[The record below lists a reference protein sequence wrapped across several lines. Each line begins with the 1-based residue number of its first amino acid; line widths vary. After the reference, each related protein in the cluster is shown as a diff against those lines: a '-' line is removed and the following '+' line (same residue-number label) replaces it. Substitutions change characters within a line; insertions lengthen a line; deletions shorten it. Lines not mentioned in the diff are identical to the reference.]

1 MDGTDFVVPPVRQS
15 YKQPIDLRVAPPRA
29 PPAAEAREPAVSA
42 EHVPVQ
48 PKTDDHAWQ
57 QPGATAYV
65 RFGHLEGDDGWYE
78 CTLGEQEGGAWR
90 VTWKNGDTEPDR
102 LPAACLAR
110 APPAEK
116 PRDGALHRWV
126 EVYWAGDA
134 KWFLGRVVGER
145 EGELKIAYTDG
156 ETHSHVMQDEPFAGA
171 GAPPEID
178 DCAPE
183 PWRFAEAP
191 PRPKKRRKTARA
203 TKPCGPPEDQRLCKL
218 VYQFLY
224 HRATTRR
231 LMYPSETVVSAD
243 GKALP
248 AATLPEAGKGGFD
261 HGPLIQSLGKMG
273 NVGRGLDSGTVTMGD
288 FVRAKLE
295 HAGLQQGSDA
305 WVGQAVL
312 MCVHEMDNWLPD
324 VNKAWT
330 ATTPEGGFRAPSTLG
345 ALGGANFPSSREEIW
360 SFVAFAETLWD
371 LEKPKFAGSFQ
382 NQGKRLLTYLPLRL
396 YEIDDVVAALR
407 AARTWADACD
417 ALLILSGVGDY
428 VGGQALC
435 TFFFGVCKGDVSR
448 FAPNLD
454 ATTMKSFC
462 LCGPGP
468 EGVVQKMW
476 GGVQL
481 GKSEAVKR
489 LAWLA
494 ENAEARF
501 QALGLRFPFQRDA
514 DGARKRLT
522 AVDLEHALC
531 YFSRYLSAHD
541 SLKAAGARIVHD
553 KLAGPITRGE
563 CPRPSI
569 KWFAKLKEK
578 TAAKRCDKW
587 LKGGVQEAFT
597 S

>member
-1 MDGTDFVVPPVRQS
+1 MALPGG
-15 YKQPIDLRVAPPRA
+15 AP
-29 PPAAEAREPAVSA
+29 AREFLESL
-42 EHVPVQ
+42 VPVQ
-48 PKTDDHAWQ
+48 PNDHAWL

-134 KWFLGRVVGER
+134 KWFLGRVVGKR

-345 ALGGANFPSSREEIW
+345 GLGGANFPSSREEIW

-371 LEKPKFAGSFQ
+371 LGKPKFAGSFQ

-468 EGVVQKMW
+468 EGVVKKMW

-501 QALGLRFPFQRDA
+501 QALGLRFPFQQDA
-514 DGARKRLT
+514 DGKRKRLT

-587 LKGGVQEAFT
+587 LKGGVREAFT

>member
-78 CTLGEQEGGAWR
+78 CTLGEQDGGADPGGKRTRLPRRCRVDSVGCPTFDFHAGAWR

-102 LPAACLAR
+102 LPPACLAR

-145 EGELKIAYTDG
+145 EGELKIADTGAQIKLSRRGAATAEAWPPRHRRDISTTAWRCGLSPLDSRPRAPDSPVDVSPQAYTDG

-191 PRPKKRRKTARA
+191 PRPKKRRRTAKA

-312 MCVHEMDNWLPD
+312 MCVH
-324 VNKAWT
+324 
-330 ATTPEGGFRAPSTLG
+330 G
-345 ALGGANFPSSREEIW
+345 A
-360 SFVAFAETLWD
+360 
-371 LEKPKFAGSFQ
+371 
-382 NQGKRLLTYLPLRL
+382 
-396 YEIDDVVAALR
+396 
-407 AARTWADACD
+407 
-417 ALLILSGVGDY
+417 
-428 VGGQALC
+428 
-435 TFFFGVCKGDVSR
+435 
-448 FAPNLD
+448 
-454 ATTMKSFC
+454 
-462 LCGPGP
+462 
-468 EGVVQKMW
+468 
-476 GGVQL
+476 
-481 GKSEAVKR
+481 
-489 LAWLA
+489 
-494 ENAEARF
+494 
-501 QALGLRFPFQRDA
+501 
-514 DGARKRLT
+514 
-522 AVDLEHALC
+522 
-531 YFSRYLSAHD
+531 
-541 SLKAAGARIVHD
+541 
-553 KLAGPITRGE
+553 
-563 CPRPSI
+563 
-569 KWFAKLKEK
+569 
-578 TAAKRCDKW
+578 
-587 LKGGVQEAFT
+587 
-597 S
+597 

>member
-1 MDGTDFVVPPVRQS
+1 M
-15 YKQPIDLRVAPPRA
+15 
-29 PPAAEAREPAVSA
+29 EEPEDA
-42 EHVPVQ
+42 
-48 PKTDDHAWQ
+48 
-57 QPGATAYV
+57 
-65 RFGHLEGDDGWYE
+65 
-78 CTLGEQEGGAWR
+78 
-90 VTWKNGDTEPDR
+90 
-102 LPAACLAR
+102 
-110 APPAEK
+110 
-116 PRDGALHRWV
+116 GALPGRWV
-126 EVYWAGDA
+126 EVYWAGAGWILGKIEAERDA
-134 KWFLGRVVGER
+134 K
-145 EGELKIAYTDG
+145 LKIAYTDG
-156 ETHSHVMQDEPFAGA
+156 ETHYQILQEEPFRAGA
-171 GAPPEID
+171 DVPCDSGD
-178 DCAPE
+178 GE
-183 PWRFAEAP
+183 PWRPAEAP
-191 PRPKKRRKTARA
+191 APPKKRAKTTTAAPERRARTTDSA
-203 TKPCGPPEDQRLCKL
+203 KPCGPPEDQRLCKL

-231 LMYPSETVVSAD
+231 LMYPSEAVVSAD

-248 AATLPEAGKGGFD
+248 AATLPKAGKGGFD

-295 HAGLQQGSDA
+295 HAGIEQGSDA
-305 WVGQAVL
+305 WVGQAIL
-312 MCVHEMDNWLPD
+312 MCVHEMDNWLLG

-330 ATTPEGGFRAPSTLG
+330 ATTPEGGFRAPSKFG
-345 ALGGANFPSSREEIW
+345 GLGGANFPSSREEVV
-360 SFVAFAETLWD
+360 SFVAFAERLWD
-371 LEKPKFAGSFQ
+371 LDTPKFAGSFQ
-382 NQGKRLLTYLPLRL
+382 NQGKRLLKYLPARL
-396 YEIDDVVAALR
+396 YEIDKVVAALR
-407 AARTWADACD
+407 AARSWKDACK
-417 ALLILSGVGDY
+417 AVLTLSGVGDY

-435 TFFFGVCKGDVSR
+435 TFFFGVSEGDVSR

-468 EGVVQKMW
+468 EGVVKKMW

-501 QALGLRFPFQRDA
+501 QALGLRFPFQQDA
-514 DGARKRLT
+514 DGKRKRLT

-578 TAAKRCDKW
+578 TAAERCDKW
-587 LKGGVQEAFT
+587 LADAEAGFQEAFT